1 MGDRIQWETVDSR
14 EEMEL
19 QLLARNKRHLQQV
32 AKEDGIPMQEWFQKL
47 MGEDGYSDEGGKL
60 LAGEVN
66 WKEIPDNKEIREWI
80 RALIRTPAET
90 KLPTIEGVI
99 TTKQFQRAFGKAKE
113 NTSSSPSGMDYTV
126 WKCIAKDN
134 ELSSSFGIMMSLLF
148 QYGFV
153 NK

>member
-1 MGDRIQWETVDSR
+1 
-14 EEMEL
+14 MEL

-47 MGEDGYSDEGGKL
+47 IGEDGYSDEGGKL
-60 LAGEVN
+60 LAGEIN
-66 WKEIPDNKEIREWI
+66 WKKIPDIKEIREWI
-80 RALIRTPAET
+80 RALIRTPEET
-90 KLPTIEGVI
+90 KMPTIEGVI
-99 TTKQFQRAFGKAKE
+99 TTKEFQRAFWKAKE
-113 NTSSSPSGMDYTV
+113 NTSSSSSGMDYII

-134 ELSSSFGIMMSLLF
+134 GLASSFAIMMSLPF